1 MGQNF
6 PTYLL
11 FVCIGKVSDAC
22 FLLSLK
28 MALGTIC
35 SGGGTLLPP
44 VIEQKQHVEYFSHP
58 IVSSNNNLNA
68 S

>member
-28 MALGTIC
+28 MAVGTIC

-44 VIEQKQHVEYFSHP
+44 VIEQKQHHD
-58 IVSSNNNLNA
+58 A
-68 S
+68 